1 MIDPKD
7 KDLRTL
13 SIFKEAVRGTIPVM
27 FGYVPI
33 GIAFGFLLTQS
44 GYFWLYAVLMSIV
57 IYSGATQFLAI
68 GFFVNHAAMIE
79 IAVTTLLLNL
89 RHSFFGLSLIRK
101 FSGVSRVKPYLI
113 FALTDET
120 YALLTSMDEP
130 EQQSKAR
137 YYFFISLLNHLYWI
151 IGTLIGALIGQVI
164 KTDLRG
170 MDFALTALFV
180 VLVIEQY
187 RKVRS
192 LRPFLIGSVVG
203 IVCLASV
210 ASQYMLL
217 VSILSGTGTLLLLRT
232 KN

>member
-13 SIFKEAVRGTIPVM
+13 SIFKEAVQGTIPVM

-151 IGTLIGALIGQVI
+151 TGTLIGALIGQVI

-217 VSILSGTGTLLLLRT
+217 VSILSGTVILLLLRK

>member
-89 RHSFFGLSLIRK
+89 RHSFFGLSLTRK

-217 VSILSGTGTLLLLRT
+217 VSILSGTGTLLLLRK